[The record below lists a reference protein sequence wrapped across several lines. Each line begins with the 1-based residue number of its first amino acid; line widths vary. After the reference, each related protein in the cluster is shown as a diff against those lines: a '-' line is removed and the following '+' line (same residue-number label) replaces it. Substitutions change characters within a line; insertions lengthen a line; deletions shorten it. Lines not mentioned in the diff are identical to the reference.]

1 MALHLSAGE
10 ARRSDE
16 LGDTLLGEG
25 HGTQRLAGRHGA
37 RRGALHSDE
46 LGGCSA
52 RSDYTLLGAVGSSED
67 K

>member
-1 MALHLSAGE
+1 MGDKSNRDSKTNRSNNKAEERRKGKAMEGSSAPT
-10 ARRSDE
+10 SW
-16 LGDTLLGEG
+16 
-25 HGTQRLAGRHGA
+25 GRTA
-37 RRGALHSDE
+37 HSDE